1 MGIRKSILVRV
12 RLGFLVIV
20 ILGISILVR
29 IFDLQVAE
37 GEKWKKAADEY
48 GLKFM
53 KVEATRGNIMSDDGG
68 LLAVSLPFYQL
79 AIDPSIPS
87 DELFNTTLDTVS
99 LLLSNY
105 FEDKTPEE
113 YAAELRTARAS
124 GRRYKLLSRQLVK
137 YHHKKMMEDWPLFK
151 EGRWKGGILFEK
163 VDKRFL
169 PFGPLGRRMI
179 GFTRID
185 SLSEVK
191 GVGLERSFHHKLAGV
206 SGEALYQRI
215 PGGDWKPVDNDLEV
229 KTESGLDIQT
239 TIDIHYQ
246 EIATNILNKHLRRHR
261 ANYGCA
267 IVMEVGTG
275 EVKAMVNL
283 SRSGNS
289 NYVEDYNYALGAQGT
304 TEPGSTFKLASFMA
318 LLEETNISIDD
329 TVNAHDGKFEFY
341 EDCVMKDPVYYG
353 YGKIPIRSVFEK
365 SSNIG
370 TSRLVFLHFMD
381 KPKRYLK
388 YLKQFGLSE
397 PLGFQMMGEGKPF
410 FNQPGEANWS
420 GCSLP
425 WISIGYEVKVS
436 PLQLLT
442 FYNAV
447 ANDGKMISPM
457 IVKKVTRG
465 NKVLEEYKAEVINE
479 KICSDRTLD
488 ILQSLLEGVVRRGTA
503 KEIRSER
510 YKIAGKT
517 GTTHKVKNGVYVD
530 NYYAS
535 FAGYFPAD
543 DPEYSVLIAIDDP
556 KNGAHYGGDVAAPVF
571 REIADKLYVRGVE
584 KSLPDTLVKDG
595 VFPMIQAGFYKDLE
609 KLSDKLNIKHVSMNT
624 TEWVRAQTT
633 GDTVLW
639 KNNLVQEEKIP
650 DVRGMTLKDAL
661 FILENQGLKVRP
673 RGNGRVLKQSLR
685 PGSNARKG
693 GVIYI
698 SLG

>member
-1 MGIRKSILVRV
+1 MGVRKSILVRV

-20 ILGISILVR
+20 LLAIGIIVR
-29 IFDLQVAE
+29 IFDLQVAQS
-37 GEKWKKAADEY
+37 EKWRKASEEY

-53 KVEATRGNIMSDDGG
+53 KVEATRGNILSDDGS

-87 DELFNTTLDTVS
+87 DELLNETLDTVS
-99 LLLSNY
+99 YLLADY
-105 FEDKTPEE
+105 FQDKTPEE
-113 YAAELRTARAS
+113 YAAEIREARAS

-137 YHHKKMMEDWPLFK
+137 YHHKKTMENWPLFN
-151 EGRWKGGILFEK
+151 EGRWKGGVLFEK

-169 PFGPLGRRMI
+169 PFGSLGRRMI
-179 GFTRID
+179 GFTRLD
-185 SLSEVK
+185 SLNEVK
-191 GVGLERSFHHKLAGV
+191 GVGLERSFHAKLAGV

-229 KTESGLDIQT
+229 KTESGLDVQT
-239 TIDIHYQ
+239 TIDVHYQ
-246 EIATNILNKHLRRHR
+246 EIVTDILDKHVRRHR
-261 ANYGCA
+261 ANYGVA
-267 IVMEVGTG
+267 IVMETKTG

-283 SRSGNS
+283 SRTDDGQ
-289 NYVEDYNYALGAQGT
+289 YVEDYNYAIGAQGT

-381 KPKRYLK
+381 KPQRFLNYF
-388 YLKQFGLSE
+388 KQFGLSE
-397 PLGFQMMGEGKPF
+397 NLGFQMMGEGDPF
-410 FNQPGEANWS
+410 FNQPGDANWS

-425 WISIGYEVKVS
+425 WISIGYEIKVS

-447 ANDGKMISPM
+447 ANNGKLISPI
-457 IVKKVTRG
+457 IVKEITRG
-465 NKVLEEYKAEVINE
+465 NRTIESYKAKVLNE
-479 KICSDRTLD
+479 KICSDRTLKIIQD
-488 ILQSLLEGVVRRGTA
+488 LLKGVVRRGTA
-503 KEIRSER
+503 RDIRTDQ
-510 YKIAGKT
+510 YQIAGKT
-517 GTTHKVKNGVYVD
+517 GTTHKVVNGAYVD
-530 NYYAS
+530 DYYAS

-543 DPEYSVLIAIDDP
+543 DPKYSVMVAIDDP
-556 KNGAHYGGDVAAPVF
+556 KNGDHYGGDVAAPVF
-571 REIADKLYVRGVE
+571 REIADELFVKGVE
-584 KSLPDTLVKDG
+584 MALPDTTINDG
-595 VFPMIQAGFYKDLE
+595 VFPMIQAGYYKDL
-609 KLSDKLNIKHVSMNT
+609 KQLSDELGVKNVPMNT

-639 KNNLVQEEKIP
+639 TNNQVKDEIVP
-650 DVRGMTLKDAL
+650 DVRGLTLKDAL
-661 FILENQGLKVRP
+661 YVLENQGLKVRP
-673 RGNGRVLKQSLR
+673 RGNGRVLKQSLS
-685 PGSNARKG
+685 PGSRARKG
-693 GVIYI
+693 RVIYI